1 MIRKNGNPRE
11 IVKKLT
17 EEEKMRNLEDDNE
30 HFAPSELR
38 DFNVVE
44 ESFPKIFMLD
54 SKLSSLNIRI

>member
-1 MIRKNGNPRE
+1 MN
-11 IVKKLT
+11 KLT